1 MQTYLLST
9 LLCIFK
15 CDYKCQ
21 WLVPRFCK
29 HLISL
34 KLHKQ
39 GHMYIVEVG
48 MGAGGA
54 VILTWKTKEGV
65 YSILSHDN
73 LKQNSSEYVKCR

>member
-1 MQTYLLST
+1 
-9 LLCIFK
+9 
-15 CDYKCQ
+15 
-21 WLVPRFCK
+21 
-29 HLISL
+29 
-34 KLHKQ
+34 
-39 GHMYIVEVG
+39 MYIVEVG